1 MKENILILII
11 ILFIIFI
18 IFIILK
24 LLYDRW
30 YPHIDIIKRFNKHT
44 IILWYNKKISKDE
57 VMRSY
62 IKLFEYER
70 TT

>member
-1 MKENILILII
+1 MEENILILII
-11 ILFIIFI
+11 ILFI

-57 VMRSY
+57 VVRTY
-62 IKLFEYER
+62 VKL
-70 TT
+70 TI

>member
-18 IFIILK
+18 RLK

-44 IILWYNKKISKDE
+44 IILWYNKKISKNE
-57 VMRSY
+57 VMRTY
-62 IKLFEYER
+62 IKLYEYE
-70 TT
+70 T

>member
-18 IFIILK
+18 ILK
-24 LLYDRW
+24 LVYDRY

>member
-18 IFIILK
+18 RLK

-30 YPHIDIIKRFNKHT
+30 YPHIDIIKSHNKHI

-57 VMRSY
+57 VIRTY
-62 IKLFEYER
+62 IKLYEYEI
-70 TT
+70 

>member
-1 MKENILILII
+1 MEKYILILII

-18 IFIILK
+18 RLK

-44 IILWYNKKISKDE
+44 IILWYNKKVSKDE
-57 VMRSY
+57 VMRTY
-62 IKLFEYER
+62 IKLYEYE
-70 TT
+70 T

>member
-18 IFIILK
+18 RLK

-30 YPHIDIIKRFNKHT
+30 YPHIDIIKSFNKHT
-44 IILWYNKKISKDE
+44 IILWYNKKVSKNE
-57 VMRSY
+57 VMRAS
-62 IKLFEYER
+62 IKLFEYEI
-70 TT
+70 

>member
-1 MKENILILII
+1 MEKDILILVI
-11 ILFIIFI
+11 ILFI

-44 IILWYNKKISKDE
+44 IILWYNKKISKNE
-57 VMRSY
+57 VMRTF
-62 IKLFEYER
+62 IKLFEYEV
-70 TT
+70 

>member
-1 MKENILILII
+1 MEKNILII
-11 ILFIIFI
+11 IILFI

-44 IILWYNKKISKDE
+44 IILWYNKKISKNE
-57 VMRSY
+57 VMRTY
-62 IKLFEYER
+62 IKLFEYE
-70 TT
+70 T

>member
-18 IFIILK
+18 ILK
-24 LLYDRW
+24 LVYDRY
-30 YPHIDIIKRFNKHT
+30 YPHIDIIKSFNKHT
-44 IILWYNKKISKDE
+44 IILWYNKKISRNE

>member
-18 IFIILK
+18 ILK
-24 LLYDRW
+24 LLYDRY

-44 IILWYNKKISKDE
+44 IILWYNKKVSKDE
-57 VMRSY
+57 VMRTY
-62 IKLFEYER
+62 IKLYEYE
-70 TT
+70 T

>member
-18 IFIILK
+18 ILK
-24 LLYDRW
+24 LYDRW
-30 YPHIDIIKRFNKHT
+30 YPHIDIIKSFNKHT

>member
-18 IFIILK
+18 ILK
-24 LLYDRW
+24 LVYDRY
-30 YPHIDIIKRFNKHT
+30 YPHIDIIKSFNKHT
-44 IILWYNKKISKDE
+44 IILWYNKRISRNE

>member
-1 MKENILILII
+1 MEKDILILII

-18 IFIILK
+18 ILK
-24 LLYDRW
+24 LVYDRW

-57 VMRSY
+57 VTRTY
-62 IKLFEYER
+62 IKLYEYE
-70 TT
+70 T

>member
-1 MKENILILII
+1 MKEIIFILIGIVL
-11 ILFIIFI
+11 I

-24 LLYDRW
+24 LLYDRY

-57 VMRSY
+57 VMRTF
-62 IKLFEYER
+62 IKLFEYEV
-70 TT
+70 

>member
-24 LLYDRW
+24 LYDRW

-44 IILWYNKKISKDE
+44 IILWYNKKISKNE
-57 VMRSY
+57 VTRTY
-62 IKLFEYER
+62 IKLYEYEI
-70 TT
+70 

>member
-18 IFIILK
+18 ILK
-24 LLYDRW
+24 LVYDRY

-57 VMRSY
+57 VMRTY
-62 IKLFEYER
+62 IKLYEYE
-70 TT
+70 T

>member
-18 IFIILK
+18 VLK

-30 YPHIDIIKRFNKHT
+30 YPHIDIIKSFNKHT
-44 IILWYNKKISKDE
+44 IILWYNKKVSKNE
-57 VMRSY
+57 VMRDS
-62 IKLFEYER
+62 IKLFEYE
-70 TT
+70 T

>member
-18 IFIILK
+18 ILK
-24 LLYDRW
+24 LYDRW
-30 YPHIDIIKRFNKHT
+30 YPHIDIIKSFNKHT
-44 IILWYNKKISKDE
+44 IILWYNKRISRDE